1 MTDMLI
7 LAAFS
12 FFNTIRVFSYLP
24 QIVRI
29 FRDTGGAATVS
40 YLTWS
45 LWFCANLST
54 AAYAGVII
62 GDYALCLVSSVNTL
76 CCGIV
81 ICLTA
86 YKRRHFRA
94 GAVAS
99 AASWL
104 SHRPD
109 CLYRATEAH
118 RIFPHFLPHIGP
130 PPGKPCTPI
139 LEYAATI
146 QVL

>member
-1 MTDMLI
+1 MIDMLI

-24 QIVRI
+24 QIARI
-29 FRDTGGAATVS
+29 SRDTGGAATVS
-40 YLTWS
+40 YLTWG
-45 LWFCANLST
+45 LWFCANSST

-81 ICLTA
+81 ICLTM
-86 YKRRHFRA
+86 YKRRHFHTA
-94 GAVAS
+94 TVTS
-99 AASWL
+99 TVSWL
-104 SHRPD
+104 PHPAQR
-109 CLYRATEAH
+109 LYRTTEAH

-130 PPGKPCTPI
+130 PPG
-139 LEYAATI
+139 
-146 QVL
+146 